1 MEERQLGLDKFKYK
15 RLSQPH
21 NNQTVSVHGL
31 CKCGI
36 YFEGSLVVGPLCLD
50 LPNKALDMPHTH
62 YTMRCWKCGRLVNL
76 VSIEKEPL
84 KRK

>member
-1 MEERQLGLDKFKYK
+1 MEERQVKINKFEAKNF
-15 RLSQPH
+15 S
-21 NNQTVSVHGL
+21 TVEVHGL

-36 YFEGSLVVGPLCLD
+36 YYQASLVVGPLSFES
-50 LPNKALDMPHTH
+50 PNKAVEMPHTH

-84 KRK
+84 RKEA